1 MTEKR
6 KYRNPKKNNEVVM
19 RISICLFC
27 AHIVLCSFSAL
38 EETIDFSGIADLDVG
53 DTRTTMRHY
62 AAASGF
68 FITANG
74 YLVTDKFA
82 IEEAE
87 RFIVV
92 HDNKAYEAQLVKVP
106 PTARFSL
113 LKVNG
118 GSFPQAVITQGGAKR
133 AGSKLLLGGFAAS
146 NEHGAIA
153 QYARGVISGVTQT
166 EYELYVS
173 AVPEQA
179 GAIVADG
186 QGLCEGMLL
195 GGGTKSQTVN
205 RVLQWR
211 KIYDGLPVSART
223 KLLYLTGKN
232 LGGADA
238 QQLVGRCS
246 ALVLAYNDK
255 VREKMIRKEGK
266 EGHPAKQEDGKKITI
281 KDLGTLTLKSSQGK
295 THCVGN
301 GSGFFIT
308 SDGYFVT
315 NYHVIDGVEEVV
327 VIYDDKVYKADV
339 VAKSKDKDLALLK
352 TEGHFKTVRI
362 YDGGACSIG
371 QTIFAVGY
379 PNIDIQGL
387 DVKVTKGIISSK
399 TGIGGNEDLY
409 QMDAAIQPGNSGG
422 PVADE
427 DGRVVGVTV
436 SQVNKRFANVE
447 LANYMIKW
455 QVVGAF
461 LPKGVRN
468 SIGHQKED
476 IANLKFVDAVKSVTD
491 ATGLVVVYAKGRGGI
506 SPVEMGKND
515 RKKMERYIQ
524 RRMLAARSAKL
535 HKEWKEVEEHTD
547 EVLRFLPEDAD
558 AKELNNLAR
567 TNLGKHLVI
576 RATVCGRDVNAKIT
590 PVCGFKNSF
599 VHCDEP
605 IELKDNE
612 KKNGFPVIA
621 RLSYEEDGRQYEGRL
636 ECIYDWAG
644 TREIQIKL
652 NEKK

>member
-6 KYRNPKKNNEVVM
+6 KCRNPKKNNEVVM
-19 RISICLFC
+19 RISICLSC
-27 AHIVLCSFSAL
+27 AYIVFCSFGAL
-38 EETIDFSGIADLDVG
+38 EETIDFSGIADLDIG

-74 YLVTDKFA
+74 YLVTDKYA

-87 RFIVV
+87 RLIVV
-92 HDNKAYEAQLVKVP
+92 HDNKAYEAQPVKVP

-113 LKVNG
+113 LKVDG
-118 GSFPQAVITQGGAKR
+118 GHFPQAVIAQGGTKR

-195 GGGTKSQTVN
+195 GAGTKRQTVN

-211 KIYDGLPVSART
+211 KIYDGLPISART
-223 KLLYLTGKN
+223 KLLYLTGKS
-232 LGGADA
+232 LAEADA

-246 ALVLAYNDK
+246 VLVLAYNDK
-255 VREKMIRKEGK
+255 VREKIIQKDGK
-266 EGHPAKQEDGKKITI
+266 EGRPTKREDGKKITI
-281 KDLGTLTLKSSQGK
+281 KDLDTLTLKSSQGK

-308 SDGYFVT
+308 SDGYFIT
-315 NYHVIDGVEEVV
+315 NHHVIDGVEEVV
-327 VIYDDKVYKADV
+327 VIYGDKVYKADV

-362 YDGGACSIG
+362 HEGGACSIG

-455 QVVGAF
+455 QVVGDF

-468 SIGHQKED
+468 SIVHQKG
-476 IANLKFVDAVKSVTD
+476 NLSNLRFVDAVQSVTD
-491 ATGLVVVYAKGRGGI
+491 GTALVVVYAKGRGGI
-506 SPVEMGKND
+506 SPVAADKND

-535 HKEWKEVEEHTD
+535 HKEWKDVEEHTD
-547 EVLRFLPEDAD
+547 EILRFIPDDAD

-576 RATVCGRDVNAKIT
+576 RATVGGRDVNAKIT

-621 RLSYEEDGRQYEGRL
+621 RLSYEEDGRQYEGVL
-636 ECIYDWAG
+636 ECVYDWAG
-644 TREIQIKL
+644 TREIQIRL